1 MGWQIEF
8 DPRALKELKKL
19 DGVAQKRIIQY
30 LKTQV
35 VVQSNPRLLGRSL
48 KGNKQG
54 LWRYRVGN
62 YRIIII
68 CEILDTQMLV
78 LVVKVGSR
86 QSVYD

>member
-8 DPRALKELKKL
+8 DPRTLKELKKL
-19 DGVAQKRIIQY
+19 DGVAQKPIIQY

-48 KGNKQG
+48 KGNKQA
-54 LWRYRVGN
+54 LWRYRVGS
-62 YRIIII
+62 YRII

>member
-35 VVQSNPRLLGRSL
+35 VVQSNPRLLGRGL
-48 KGNKQG
+48 KRNKQG

-62 YRIIII
+62 YRII

-78 LVVKVGSR
+78 LVVKLGSR

>member
-1 MGWQIEF
+1 LGWQIEF

-35 VVQSNPRLLGRSL
+35 AVQSNPRLLERDL
-48 KGNKQG
+48 KGNKQA

-62 YRIIII
+62 YRII

-78 LVVKVGSR
+78 LVVKLGSR

>member
-35 VVQSNPRLLGRSL
+35 VVQSNPRLLGRNL

-62 YRIIII
+62 YRII